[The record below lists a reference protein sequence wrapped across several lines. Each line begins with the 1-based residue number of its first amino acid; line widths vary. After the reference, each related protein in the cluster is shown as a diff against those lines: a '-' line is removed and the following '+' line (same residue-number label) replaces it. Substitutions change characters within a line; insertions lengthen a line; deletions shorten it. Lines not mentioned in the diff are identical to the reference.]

1 MDHSWFFFALG
12 WGLGVAAGIYLS
24 KLIWWSGEESPWERR
39 QRETEMIR
47 EAIEKERLK
56 PEVDK

>member
-1 MDHSWFFFALG
+1 MDHSYFFFALG
-12 WGLGVAAGIYLS
+12 FGLGLAFGIQLA
-24 KLIWWSGEESPWERR
+24 KMIWWSEEESPWERR

>member
-1 MDHSWFFFALG
+1 MDHTAFFFALG
-12 WGLGVAAGIYLS
+12 WGLGIGLGIYLS
-24 KLIWWSGEESPWERR
+24 KLIWRSGEESPWERR